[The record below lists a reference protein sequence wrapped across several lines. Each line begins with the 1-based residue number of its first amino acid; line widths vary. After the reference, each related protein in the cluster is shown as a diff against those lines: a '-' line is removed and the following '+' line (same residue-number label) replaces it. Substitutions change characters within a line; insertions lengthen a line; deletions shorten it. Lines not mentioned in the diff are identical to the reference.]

1 MNTGMQIK
9 SPTGG
14 MPAGSLRED
23 GCFLFGNSHQETLKA
38 SEKHNPLAQ
47 VMTLWTSDT

>member
-1 MNTGMQIK
+1 MNTGMQMK

-23 GCFLFGNSHQETLKA
+23 GCFLLGNSHQETLKG